1 MEAANTAF
9 AVIPARAHSS
19 RFPFKIIAPI
29 LEKPMIQYVW
39 ENANQAKTL
48 SSVVIATD
56 NEVIAEV
63 IRGFGGKVVLTPE
76 LPSGSDRVA
85 FVAKDSNADFIINI
99 QGDEPL
105 LSSQTIDRLVLALRE
120 NPLSD
125 LSTLAVKLTDKS
137 QLANPN
143 CVKVVM
149 NKSGEALYFSRAPLQ
164 TESDGTFFKHVGIY
178 AYRKNA
184 LMKFCKLPQGKLEL
198 TEKLE
203 QLRALENG
211 MRIQVVEIEND
222 TIAVD
227 TPEDLKK
234 VESYLRKER
243 KI

>member
-29 LEKPMIQYVW
+29 LDKPMIQYVW
-39 ENANQAKTL
+39 ENALQAKTL
-48 SSVVIATD
+48 TDVVIATD

-63 IRGFGGKVVLTPE
+63 IRGFSGKVAMTPE

-85 FVAKDSNADFIINI
+85 FVAKDSKADFIINI

-105 LSSQTIDRLVLALRE
+105 LSAETIDQLVLALK
-120 NPLSD
+120 NNLSAD
-125 LSTLAVKLTDKS
+125 ISTLAVKMTDKKG
-137 QLANPN
+137 LENPN
-143 CVKVVM
+143 SVKVVM
-149 NKSGEALYFSRAPLQ
+149 NKNGEALYFSRQPLS
-164 TESDGTFFKHVGIY
+164 SDANGSFYKHIGIY
-178 AYRKNA
+178 AYRKEA
-184 LMKFCKLPQGKLEL
+184 LMRFCQLPQGKLEL

-211 MRIQVVEIEND
+211 MKIQVVEIKAD

-234 VESYLRKER
+234 VESYLLKER
-243 KI
+243 KL